1 MAEKLSMREHFEST
15 GRSITSYARAHGLS
29 RFSLSNVLDGVYTGR
44 RRDKHVV
51 RVIEQLHKDG
61 IWTEPLP
68 WDDASAAS

>member
-1 MAEKLSMREHFEST
+1 MIEESNMRERFKST
-15 GRSITSYARAHGLS
+15 GRSITSYAKAHDLS

-51 RVIEQLHKDG
+51 RVILQLHKDG

-68 WDDASAAS
+68 WDDAPAAS